1 MSGLWFSNENATRSP
16 SIANQF
22 HSNHQ
27 LGGTPSTAFN
37 GVPLFLCQMKIISR
51 FGCSTQVYRDGF
63 RSIRE
68 AVEAVSFV
76 TDEYLGRMKRLTSVP
91 PESHAQSA
99 FVLSSE
105 TVSPLIEVKLL
116 LPGRDDL

>member
-1 MSGLWFSNENATRSP
+1 
-16 SIANQF
+16 
-22 HSNHQ
+22 
-27 LGGTPSTAFN
+27 
-37 GVPLFLCQMKIISR
+37 MKINSR

-91 PESHAQSA
+91 LGSHEQSA
-99 FVLSSE
+99 SVLSCG
-105 TVSPLIEVKLL
+105 TVSPLTEVKLL
-116 LPGRDDL
+116 LPGRGDL